1 MRSLKVH
8 KIYRHFKGKKYI
20 VIGVS
25 KPVEV
30 LFNCDAI
37 HTVFHTELEVNIG
50 LSDHEGK
57 YYHSKSI
64 DKQLLVIY
72 KQISLD
78 TKIYARP
85 MDMFLSEVDKKKYP
99 HIKQKYRME
108 EVR

>member
-1 MRSLKVH
+1 MRLLKVH
-8 KIYRHFKGKKYI
+8 KVYRHFKGKKYI

-37 HTVFHTELEVNIG
+37 HTVFHTELEVNLG
-50 LSDHEGK
+50 LSDYGGK

-64 DKQLLVIY
+64 DKQMLVIY
-72 KQISLD
+72 KQVSLD

-85 MDMFLSEVDKKKYP
+85 IDMFLSEVDKEKYP
-99 HIKQKYRME
+99 QAKQKYRME